1 VALAAANRT
10 LQIVDETPALDT
22 IARYGENMNAGMGR
36 ILEARGI
43 PHCFTGHGSMSGVF
57 FSDTAPTNYRD
68 WLNSDYTLYDTM
80 APKLHDLGIL
90 CEPDSR
96 EPWFVCEAHDQA
108 CLDETLKAFETA
120 IDETLTELE
129 DAKGVP
135 AAVQAAG

>member
-1 VALAAANRT
+1 
-10 LQIVDETPALDT
+10 
-22 IARYGENMNAGMGR
+22 
-36 ILEARGI
+36 
-43 PHCFTGHGSMSGVF
+43 
-57 FSDTAPTNYRD
+57 
-68 WLNSDYTLYDTM
+68 M

-129 DAKGVP
+129 DAKGVT